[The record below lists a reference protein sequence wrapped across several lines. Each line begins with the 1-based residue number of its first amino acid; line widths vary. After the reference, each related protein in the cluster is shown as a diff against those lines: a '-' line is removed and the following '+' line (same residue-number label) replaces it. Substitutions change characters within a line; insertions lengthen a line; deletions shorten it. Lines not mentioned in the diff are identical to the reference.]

1 MTGVLI
7 GSLLVLLFLTVPIF
21 ASLCI
26 CTLVVF
32 AVFFAGSGME
42 TMLAQSIVTSCDS
55 FPLMAIPFFMLVGT
69 LMSKTG
75 IAGKLVAV
83 AEAVTGDSPGGLGN
97 AAIIACML
105 FAAISGSG
113 PATAAAIGGLMIPAM
128 VEQGY
133 PSKYAGALVA
143 SGSTIG
149 PVIPPSI
156 PLIMYAV
163 TVGVSTSTLFTAGFI
178 PGIMMGIGLIIYNKL
193 VSKKSGYRG
202 AVKATTAKEKL
213 KIMKEAIWALLM
225 PVIVLGGIYSGLF
238 TPTESAVVGVVY
250 SLFVGKFIYKTL
262 TFNNYVEAVIEA
274 GITSATIMI
283 LFGGANTFGRILTI
297 GKIPETITS
306 AMLSVT
312 DNTAIILL
320 LINFLLLLAGM
331 FIDTNS
337 SMILFA
343 PIIVPIMQTLGY
355 DPIFIGIMMC
365 INLCIGMLTP
375 PLGPNLFISQRVAGV
390 KLEEIL
396 PESLKQVVI
405 LYIVLAVMILF
416 PQTVM
421 FLPKLLGMV

>member
-1 MTGVLI
+1 MTGLLI

-32 AVFFAGSGME
+32 LTFFAEQGME
-42 TMLAQSIVTSCDS
+42 NMLAQSIVTSCDS

-75 IAGKLVAV
+75 IADKLVAC
-83 AEAVTGDSPGGLGN
+83 AEMLTGDKPGGLGN
-97 AAIIACML
+97 AAIVACML

-133 PSKYAGALVA
+133 PNKYAGALVA

-163 TVGVSTSTLFTAGFI
+163 TVGVSTSTLFTAGFL
-178 PGIMMGIGLIIYNKL
+178 PGIMMGIGLIIYNKF
-193 VSKKSGYRG
+193 VSKKQGYKG
-202 AVKATTAKEKL
+202 AVTRRTKAEKL
-213 KIMKEAIWALLM
+213 TVLKEAIWALLM

-262 TFNNYVEAVIEA
+262 TRKNYVEAVIDA

-297 GKIPETITS
+297 GNIPATITN

-312 DNTAIILL
+312 DNTVIIMV

-343 PIIVPIMQTLGY
+343 PIVVPILEALGY
-355 DPIFIGIMMC
+355 HPVFIGIMMC
-365 INLCIGMLTP
+365 VNLCIGMLTP

-405 LYIVLAVMILF
+405 LYIVLAVMIIF
-416 PQTVM
+416 PGTVLV
-421 FLPKLLGMV
+421 LPKLFGMI